1 MSDVEKTAAAETAPV
16 AKVPAPAVKAPKPPV
31 AKIDAAAEKA
41 YAEAAAKAAP
51 VKVAPAKTVAPK
63 VEAAKVEAAPAA
75 APVQGPA
82 ATKVIA
88 APKTKTPVARKAL
101 KVTKVAAKTVKK
113 TATKTAAK
121 LPVRKPVLAK
131 AGEPAAAPAAPKT
144 NPVIKLKDTVMETV
158 QNTDLTATAK
168 KAFAEAQTRAQT
180 AYAKGTEFATEATEF
195 TKANVEAVV
204 ESSKIFL
211 AGAQELL
218 KDNVATG
225 KTVVET
231 VTEDAKKIAA
241 VKSPTELFQLQGE
254 IARRNFDAVVAYGSK
269 RTEAWVK
276 LYNDAFAPIS
286 NRVSVAV
293 EKVKTA
299 A

>member
-1 MSDVEKTAAAETAPV
+1 MSEVETNAGEVKT
-16 AKVPAPAVKAPKPPV
+16 PV

-41 YAEAAAKAAP
+41 YAEASAKTAET
-51 VKVAPAKTVAPK
+51 APAVKTP
-63 VEAAKVEAAPAA
+63 
-75 APVQGPA
+75 
-82 ATKVIA
+82 A
-88 APKTKTPVARKAL
+88 APKKA
-101 KVTKVAAKTVKK
+101 AAKTVRK
-113 TATKTAAK
+113 TATKNAPVKKPVVAKKAAAK
-121 LPVRKPVLAK
+121 ASKPVA
-131 AGEPAAAPAAPKT
+131 PATAAPKT

-158 QNTDLTATAK
+158 NTAKITATAK
-168 KAFAEAQTRAQT
+168 DAFADVQTRAKT
-180 AYAKGTEFATEATEF
+180 AYAKSTVLAGEATEF

-204 ESSKIFL
+204 ESGKIFF

-218 KDNVATG
+218 KDNVETG
-225 KTVVET
+225 KTVIET
-231 VTEDAKKIAA
+231 VTEDAKKVAA

-276 LYNDAFAPIS
+276 LYNEAFAPIS

>member
-1 MSDVEKTAAAETAPV
+1 MSEVETNAGEVKT
-16 AKVPAPAVKAPKPPV
+16 PV

-41 YAEAAAKAAP
+41 YAEASAKTAEPAPAVKTPAAP
-51 VKVAPAKTVAPK
+51 M
-63 VEAAKVEAAPAA
+63 
-75 APVQGPA
+75 
-82 ATKVIA
+82 
-88 APKTKTPVARKAL
+88 KA
-101 KVTKVAAKTVKK
+101 AAKTVTK
-113 TATKTAAK
+113 TATKNA
-121 LPVRKPVLAK
+121 PVKKPVMAK
-131 AGEPAAAPAAPKT
+131 KAAGMASKPVAPAIAAPKT

-158 QNTDLTATAK
+158 NTAKITATAK
-168 KAFAEAQTRAQT
+168 DTFADVQARAKT
-180 AYAKGTEFATEATEF
+180 VYAKGTELTAEATEF

-204 ESSKIFL
+204 ESGKIFI

-218 KDNVATG
+218 KDNVETG
-225 KTVVET
+225 KTVIET
-231 VTEDAKKIAA
+231 VTEDVKKVAA

-276 LYNDAFAPIS
+276 LYNEAFAPIS